1 MCKCSAA
8 TADKSRNFLFL
19 KNSQIEIQNKI
30 KVQTSFKM
38 GREENQVRVAFEID
52 DNYFDRYYEL
62 SAIVT

>member
-19 KNSQIEIQNKI
+19 KNSQIQNKI